1 MYKSYV
7 CIRTCTAF
15 FAQRFIFSAVRGGFA
30 HTGPSDDDEFSSL
43 ECFRVSCGEFLGGN
57 IYIYIKV
64 RSKDYR
70 RVVYGIL

>member
-1 MYKSYV
+1 M
-7 CIRTCTAF
+7 
-15 FAQRFIFSAVRGGFA
+15 RGYA

-43 ECFRVSCGEFLGGN
+43 ECFRVSCGEYFLGGN
-57 IYIYIKV
+57 IYIEV

>member
-1 MYKSYV
+1 MYKGYV
-7 CIRTCTAF
+7 CVRTCTAF
-15 FAQRFIFSAVRGGFA
+15 FAQRLYFSAVRGGFA
-30 HTGPSDDDEFSSL
+30 HTGRNDDDEFSSL

-57 IYIYIKV
+57 IYNKV